1 MRNSR
6 FRFFPEW
13 LRTIPTAIRARLVDQ
28 SLRPQC
34 ATPVSHARFHFR
46 GIPLSYSWA
55 FPDQDFPA
63 FDRYYEDATTSQ
75 TSQRRSRL
83 TRPPVPAIDCTVR
96 SSPAAVAQA
105 TPRCCS
111 AGSSV
116 PALFSA
122 ASFGISRVSVEPVA
136 GTPCSQTPAEPRRL
150 AMAAFRYC
158 PPLPRREG
166 LLQYGHFGIQS
177 HGSPARCQ
185 RFVPPSRTTT
195 HDSLTVGGHPFPF
208 RPFRRRG
215 SFSQFR
221 YLSAPPST
229 TDLSRRD

>member
-1 MRNSR
+1 MAVACPTFLHPQPRVNYFLLCRVAELTVHKQVTASPAPTDPDVRNSR

-13 LRTIPTAIRARLVDQ
+13 LRTIPTAIRARLVDR

-34 ATPVSHARFHFR
+34 ATPVSRARSHFR

-105 TPRCCS
+105 TPGCCS

-136 GTPCSQTPAEPRRL
+136 GTPCSQTPAEP
-150 AMAAFRYC
+150 
-158 PPLPRREG
+158 
-166 LLQYGHFGIQS
+166 
-177 HGSPARCQ
+177 
-185 RFVPPSRTTT
+185 
-195 HDSLTVGGHPFPF
+195 
-208 RPFRRRG
+208 
-215 SFSQFR
+215 
-221 YLSAPPST
+221 
-229 TDLSRRD
+229 